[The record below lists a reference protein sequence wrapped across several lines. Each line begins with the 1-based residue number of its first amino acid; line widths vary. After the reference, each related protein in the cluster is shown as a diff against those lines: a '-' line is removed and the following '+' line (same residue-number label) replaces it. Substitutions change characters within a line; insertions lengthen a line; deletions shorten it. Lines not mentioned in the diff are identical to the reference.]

1 MMTILRKLTPGGFL
15 GKLLF
20 LLAAAALLVLAF
32 SFLFASRTIFDLL
45 LENRKLKQA
54 LGNLT
59 QEYQIGYAKVV
70 SQETRDGRT
79 ISRIR
84 FAETDRKDSNRV
96 IARGEYEIEG
106 DLIHFDALIVT
117 FDKQLVMD
125 GKARALYLWRR
136 IYGDTMAPENGY
148 PLAVSGE
155 EPARYADVFRE
166 LPLRDRRLFWA
177 EIWQL
182 ANEPERLKKAG
193 VSAIYGNVVYRKM
206 RPGLIYIFKIDNSG
220 RVYPDTVPDF

>member
-1 MMTILRKLTPGGFL
+1 MAMLNRLIPGGLF
-15 GKLLF
+15 GKLL
-20 LLAAAALLVLAF
+20 LLVAAAAALLFAF
-32 SFLFASRTIFDLL
+32 SILFASRTIFDLL

-70 SQETRDGRT
+70 SQETHDGRT
-79 ISRIR
+79 MSRIR
-84 FAETDRKDSNRV
+84 FAETDRKDSTRV
-96 IARGEYEIEG
+96 IFRGEYEIEG
-106 DLIHFDALIVT
+106 DIIHFDALIVT

-136 IYGDTMAPENGY
+136 IYGDTMAPEHGY
-148 PLAVSGE
+148 PLAAVGL
-155 EPARYADVFRE
+155 EPRRYADAFRE

-182 ANEPERLKKAG
+182 ANDPERLKKAG

-206 RPGLIYIFKIDNSG
+206 RPGLVYIFKIDNSG
-220 RVYPDTVPDF
+220 RICIETVPDF